1 MKKLRDK
8 ISGPITPALRLGKS
22 GVDPLSHV
30 GYSELGIYSDT
41 ESEFLKLLLFI
52 KVQLFAHTDNLAPV
66 KQTQQTSDPGPSV
79 LDQCIQIHVSEPR
92 DVKCLASDD
101 VIGHGLGELNWEQ
114 ANPKPYP
121 SALLE
126 LISLDDVPPPS
137 NVLDVPV
144 GLLENK
150 PSGPLPQGSGLFL
163 LSELII
169 PNDASPFSK
178 TMEIPVKVSPK
189 NSVDVIG
196 TRDIGHTFVIKHEEV
211 PRWISTTVADFKTDR
226 TLTDTA
232 PSISNE
238 QKFLVLQKSPSLEG
252 NYTGYESLDG
262 ISVGEIEGESIV
274 DRLKRHDEYDRRCMS
289 SLYKELEEER
299 NVSEVT
305 ANQAMG

>member
-1 MKKLRDK
+1 MLDTAS
-8 ISGPITPALRLGKS
+8 SGL
-22 GVDPLSHV
+22 
-30 GYSELGIYSDT
+30 
-41 ESEFLKLLLFI
+41 
-52 KVQLFAHTDNLAPV
+52 
-66 KQTQQTSDPGPSV
+66 
-79 LDQCIQIHVSEPR
+79 IQILNLSSYFPMMIRERTDPKDMVWEN
-92 DVKCLASDD
+92 L
-101 VIGHGLGELNWEQ
+101 INWEQ

-196 TRDIGHTFVIKHEEV
+196 TRDIGHTSVIKHEEV

-274 DRLKRHDEYDRRCMS
+274 DRLKRHDEYDRRCMHEFIIQGIRGR
-289 SLYKELEEER
+289 KKCF
-299 NVSEVT
+299 
-305 ANQAMG
+305 